1 MSDCFATLLGLNP
14 EGWKS
19 EPAASAVTGT
29 GPGAVQ
35 ACGPARRPAVALRAL
50 MSPDGC
56 KPLPHPLCPRKHVCW
71 EPHMNKSRKGQ

>member
-19 EPAASAVTGT
+19 EPSASAVTGT
-29 GPGAVQ
+29 GAGAVQ
-35 ACGPARRPAVALRAL
+35 AWGRARRPAVALRAF

-56 KPLPHPLCPRKHVCW
+56 KPLPRPLCTRKHVYR
-71 EPHMNKSRKGQ
+71 EPQVNKSRKGQ